1 MLETAQ
7 RTTGVTRVSGA
18 TLLAG
23 CLLLVPT
30 HVRGEDA
37 FRIQKL
43 DEGIELYLPT
53 AGTPELTNSLVVER
67 EDGVL
72 VVGAQPSPEAA
83 RRLLALID
91 ARTGKPVRYLVYPHS
106 HADAAGG
113 GSAFPDSVLV
123 IGSARC
129 HQALEDPEYDF
140 GAEARLRSDDPS
152 NWVEPPR
159 RPPSLVL
166 TSAAVL
172 DDPRN
177 PVEVLPASPGHS
189 PGDLAVSLS
198 KSDIHFVGAV
208 LFPDRAPYG
217 SQAQV
222 KRWLSTLNHLLRKR
236 PKTLIPL
243 HGPIVDLESAR
254 AQRDAL
260 SWLQSQITEGIVD
273 RLDGPE
279 LRERLVNT
287 EGFDE
292 RFDPDSIFLT
302 AFLDEAIAQAF
313 RERDK

>member
-1 MLETAQ
+1 
-7 RTTGVTRVSGA
+7 
-18 TLLAG
+18 
-23 CLLLVPT
+23 
-30 HVRGEDA
+30 
-37 FRIQKL
+37 
-43 DEGIELYLPT
+43 
-53 AGTPELTNSLVVER
+53 
-67 EDGVL
+67 
-72 VVGAQPSPEAA
+72 
-83 RRLLALID
+83 
-91 ARTGKPVRYLVYPHS
+91 
-106 HADAAGG
+106 
-113 GSAFPDSVLV
+113 
-123 IGSARC
+123 
-129 HQALEDPEYDF
+129 
-140 GAEARLRSDDPS
+140 
-152 NWVEPPR
+152 
-159 RPPSLVL
+159 
-166 TSAAVL
+166 
-172 DDPRN
+172 
-177 PVEVLPASPGHS
+177 
-189 PGDLAVSLS
+189 
-198 KSDIHFVGAV
+198 V

-243 HGPIVDLESAR
+243 RGPIVDLESAR